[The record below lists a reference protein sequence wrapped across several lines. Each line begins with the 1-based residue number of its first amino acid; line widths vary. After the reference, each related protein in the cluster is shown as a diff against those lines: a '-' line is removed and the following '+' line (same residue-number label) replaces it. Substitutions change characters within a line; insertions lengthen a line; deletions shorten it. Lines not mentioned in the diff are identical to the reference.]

1 MSPSLIVITIVLSFL
16 LTLALTWVGLK
27 WFPHFVSGE
36 KKAGVYRDDHVEQGG
51 SGRLPSVGGPAIILG
66 ITIITVLVAYVRHWG
81 WEQTAAVIGTLWL
94 FGGVGLADD
103 LSKAMRWRGLGEGAK
118 WAGVGMAS
126 LLVALFLYWRLGFDQ
141 PYPPYAS
148 WSLFQN
154 SVVWG
159 VFFFSLALAV
169 MAASSL
175 SANMSDGLDGLTG
188 GLGFF
193 ASIAF
198 IIIAAVQG
206 NIVLAIFCAGLI
218 GASAGFLRWNWPS
231 NWTRTTS
238 VARRAKA
245 YLGDSGALAL
255 GGALAVVALLSK
267 TELLWFIIGGV
278 FVLEGGSALIQTRI
292 LTRLFRTFLKLPR
305 YAEVDAFVPH
315 TEFPLPFRATPLHHH
330 FDLLKLPRVTT
341 VYGFWLAGLV
351 FALLG
356 VASYL
361 AGAFW
366 LKALL
371 VGLGL
376 AFVAA
381 IWTVGTWTRSCF
393 LGFCPS
399 LEGSD
404 KRVVLCYG
412 KPYQLGRWKLYR
424 VQEMTQLMESS
435 IPGLPLA
442 GLLWKTLSVND
453 AYAVLGYLHYER
465 SEYAEAV
472 SWWRKVDLPNLQ
484 VRPHIQMLLEDAV
497 EKSQGVSL

>member
-1 MSPSLIVITIVLSFL
+1 MSLGLVIVTITLSFVL
-16 LTLALTWVGLK
+16 VLALTWAGLG

-36 KKAGVYRDDHVEQGG
+36 KKAGVYRDDLGEQGG

-66 ITIITVLVAYVRHWG
+66 VTIITVLVAYVRHLG
-81 WEQTAAVIGTLWL
+81 WEQTAALIGTLWL
-94 FGGVGLADD
+94 FGAVGLVDD
-103 LSKAMRWRGLGEGAK
+103 LSKAMRGRGLGEGAK
-118 WAGVGMAS
+118 WAGVGVAS

-141 PYPPYAS
+141 PHPPYAN
-148 WSLFQN
+148 WAFFQGP
-154 SVVWG
+154 VAWG
-159 VFFFSLALAV
+159 VFFFLLALAV
-169 MAASSL
+169 IAATSL

-198 IIIAAVQG
+198 IIITVAQRDL
-206 NIVLAIFCAGLI
+206 VLAVFCAGLI

-245 YLGDSGALAL
+245 YIGDSGALAL
-255 GGALAVVALLSK
+255 GGALAAVALLSK

-278 FVLEGGSALIQTRI
+278 FVLEGGSALLQTRI
-292 LTRLFRTFLKLPR
+292 LTRLFRAFLKLPR
-305 YAEVDAFVPH
+305 YADVNAFVPH

-330 FDLLKLPRVTT
+330 FDLLKLPRVRT
-341 VYGFWLAGLV
+341 VYSFWLAGLV

-376 AFVAA
+376 AFMAA

-404 KRVVLCYG
+404 KRVVLYYG
-412 KPYQLGRWKLYR
+412 KPYQLGPWKLYR

-435 IPGLPLA
+435 IQGLPLA

-472 SWWRKVDLPNLQ
+472 SWWGRLGLPNLR
-484 VRPHIQMLLEDAV
+484 VRPQIQTLLQDAL
-497 EKSQGVSL
+497 EKSG